1 MTLRGAWAVVVIPAM
16 LFSGSGIASATPV
29 FDVDAYSTCT
39 ATTAPGPDQDF
50 DAVVTAC
57 CVSHA
62 GVPAPTSYG
71 LGCAAPMDAASS
83 VDERPVI
90 VLPMRPAPPG
100 DPVLDLPV
108 PDPLP

>member
-1 MTLRGAWAVVVIPAM
+1 MTLRGAAAVVFIPAALACGGGM
-16 LFSGSGIASATPV
+16 ANATPV

-39 ATTAPGPDQDF
+39 ATTAPGPNQDF
-50 DAVVTAC
+50 DAVVSAC

-62 GVPAPTSYG
+62 GVPAPTNYG
-71 LGCAAPMDAASS
+71 LGCAAPMDAASA

-90 VLPMRPAPPG
+90 VLPMRPASTE
-100 DPVLDLPV
+100 DPDVPV